1 MASNFTILCPIDFSE
16 CALNA
21 LEYAAKIGEKYKAKL
36 IVFHV
41 LNKQDYQQIAPLD
54 LDGTFQKEFVEQ
66 KLKSLQ
72 DAVLKESLPK
82 GLQSCEVVLSE
93 GAIVQ
98 TTIAFSQKINANL
111 IVVGTEGMNEFREQV
126 FGSRSSKMVMQTDR
140 DILVVPRKA
149 FFKRPRKL
157 VYASDYVEEDN
168 AAIKKVVEF
177 AKFFDSE
184 IDIAG
189 IQDWSWDEIKPLVDH
204 VTRPDGTKIIVLAKG
219 RLVNLGCA
227 TGHPSYVM
235 SNSFTNQILAQIEL
249 WNNPKK
255 YQPCELYLLPK
266 QLDEK
271 VARLHLGQL
280 NAVLTTLTPAQA
292 DYISVPVEGPYK
304 LETYRY

>member
-1 MASNFTILCPIDFSE
+1 MASPFTILCPIDFSD

-21 LEYAAKIGEKYKAKL
+21 LEYASKIGEKYKAKL
-36 IVFHV
+36 IIFHV

-82 GLQSCEVVLSE
+82 GLQSCEVVLTE

-98 TTIAFSQKINANL
+98 TTIAYSQKINANL

-157 VYASDYVEEDN
+157 VFASDYVEEDK
-168 AAIKKVVEF
+168 AAIQKVVEF

-184 IDIAG
+184 IDIVHVSSRTRVIDKALHKTMVE
-189 IQDWSWDEIKPLVDH
+189 EIKPAVSYDLVNYVLKSFRD
-204 VTRPDGTKIIVLAKG
+204 DLALGLENYLQLAKG
-219 RLVNLGCA
+219 DMLVTLSKKKDFFDQLFSKNLSRKM
-227 TGHPSYVM
+227 SYFITKPLWVIK
-235 SNSFTNQILAQIEL
+235 SF
-249 WNNPKK
+249 
-255 YQPCELYLLPK
+255 
-266 QLDEK
+266 
-271 VARLHLGQL
+271 
-280 NAVLTTLTPAQA
+280 
-292 DYISVPVEGPYK
+292 
-304 LETYRY
+304 